1 MILIIILS
9 GLGKLFSAILI
20 VTFMN
25 LIIKMNAFKKLIITE
40 MIITEC
46 EIEMI
51 NNMKSFNLNML
62 SLGNLFII
70 KSLSY
75 YKLQY

>member
-1 MILIIILS
+1 
-9 GLGKLFSAILI
+9 
-20 VTFMN
+20 
-25 LIIKMNAFKKLIITE
+25 

-51 NNMKSFNLNML
+51 NNMKSFNLIML